1 MDFPGQFNQAM
12 MDLGAMV
19 CLPNGA
25 PLCQQCPAEAFCQA
39 RKQGR
44 TKDLPV
50 RPAKKPRRVEERV
63 VFLLFRGGK
72 VALRRRPGKGLLAGL
87 WEYPNELAPAEGA
100 MADWGLTG
108 EVTHGGTG
116 VHIFT
121 HVEWRMTAQCWQVN
135 QAQLPAGWV
144 WADRVRCAGSTPPS
158 AFSPFQV
165 LWRRD

>member
-1 MDFPGQFNQAM
+1 MPSG
-12 MDLGAMV
+12 
-19 CLPNGA
+19 
-25 PLCQQCPAEAFCQA
+25 AFCQA

-108 EVTHGGTG
+108 EVTHGGTARCISLPMWNG
-116 VHIFT
+116 V
-121 HVEWRMTAQCWQVN
+121 
-135 QAQLPAGWV
+135 
-144 WADRVRCAGSTPPS
+144 
-158 AFSPFQV
+158 
-165 LWRRD
+165 

>member
-1 MDFPGQFNQAM
+1 M
-12 MDLGAMV
+12 
-19 CLPNGA
+19 
-25 PLCQQCPAEAFCQA
+25 
-39 RKQGR
+39 
-44 TKDLPV
+44 
-50 RPAKKPRRVEERV
+50 

-144 WADRVRCAGSTPPS
+144 WADRDELRRQYAIPS

-165 LWRRD
+165 LVEEGLM